1 MQSRMICVI
10 FFISWLICGCSVD
23 QAFDDPRAAWT
34 MVVAL
39 IVIVVS
45 AWLITGGDE

>member
-1 MQSRMICVI
+1 MQKAIGAT
-10 FFISWLICGCSVD
+10 FIMAWLLCGCSVD

-34 MVVAL
+34 VVVSL